1 MFNQILLKPLSL
13 EKITKWQYQY
23 NVIKINNRNFHSKH
37 LKISKCIAIDILF
50 CFMKLYSKAEKSS
63 LAFYL
68 NKCGLESKMDIPFHY
83 MFKYYRNA
91 LKEANTIIVK

>member
-1 MFNQILLKPLSL
+1 
-13 EKITKWQYQY
+13 
-23 NVIKINNRNFHSKH
+23 
-37 LKISKCIAIDILF
+37 
-50 CFMKLYSKAEKSS
+50 MKLYSKAEKSS